1 MKETGRERREIEL
14 DAGSRAAGALATLG
28 AFLIS
33 YLAVPAAMITLL
45 GVLLS
50 IPGIPLGLW
59 IHGHGFGLAESMVT
73 GYGVGLI
80 VLIGAMSLIMMIWEG
95 LMGKWRENGL
105 EAARRHQER
114 KDQARETEMARQERR
129 RMEQER

>member
-1 MKETGRERREIEL
+1 MKGTGRERRETEL

-33 YLAVPAAMITLL
+33 YLAVPAAMVTLL

-59 IHGHGFGLAESMVT
+59 IHGHGFGMAESMGA
-73 GYGVGLI
+73 GYGMGLI
-80 VLIGAMSLIMMIWEG
+80 LLIGAISLIMMIREG
-95 LMGKWRENGL
+95 LMEKWREKGL
-105 EAARRHQER
+105 EAARRHHEK
-114 KDQARETEMARQERR
+114 KDRGRETEMMRQERR
-129 RMEQER
+129 RMEQE